1 MSAGVAVPRLSVILI
16 TLDEEE
22 RLPACLASVAG
33 LADEIVVV
41 DTGSSDRTVEIAT
54 RAGARVERIGRSAF
68 RGHGP
73 SKQRALDL
81 ATGRWVLL
89 LDADERVTPRL
100 AAEIRAVIAGSSAVD
115 GYWVRRDVYYLGR
128 RMRWGGLGHDWVIR
142 LFRRERGRCTP
153 APVHTTVEVTGATA
167 RLGGTLEHHT
177 VRTVLEHQ
185 AKVERYGSVRA
196 EELAARGRRYRAA
209 DWLRMPV
216 EFVLRLVLRLGVLD
230 GSRGV
235 AWATI
240 SAYEK
245 WLRYAMLINRPPE
258 PRPPAAGRSGGPS
271 LPGPEA
277 RR

>member
-1 MSAGVAVPRLSVILI
+1 MTAGMGTPRVSVIVI

-22 RLPACLASVAG
+22 RLPGCLASVAPI
-33 LADEIVVV
+33 ADEIVVV
-41 DTGSSDRTVEIAT
+41 DTGSRDRTVEIAR
-54 RAGARVERIGRSAF
+54 RAGAKVDLVARGEF
-68 RGHGP
+68 RGHGL

-89 LDADERVTPRL
+89 MDADERVTPAL
-100 AAEIRAVIAGSSAVD
+100 AGEIERIVAADPVVA

-142 LFRRERGRCTP
+142 LFVRERGRCTP
-153 APVHTTVEVTGATA
+153 ALVHTTVVVDGPTE
-167 RLGGTLEHHT
+167 RLRGTIEHHT
-177 VRTVLEHQ
+177 VRTVPEHMV
-185 AKVERYGSVRA
+185 KVERYGSVRTA
-196 EELAARGRRYRAA
+196 EFAARGRRYRAT

-216 EFVLRLVLRLGVLD
+216 EFVLRAFVRLGVLD
-230 GSRGV
+230 GTRGI

-258 PRPPAAGRSGGPS
+258 AGRPD
-271 LPGPEA
+271 LPGGE
-277 RR
+277 RRG